1 MAYATVSD
9 IEQRLGRELTESE
22 ATIVNTRLEDAE
34 ELIFRRI
41 PDLSQRV
48 VDGKIRE
55 RLVIMV
61 ECEAVMRLIRN
72 PEGYTQETDGN
83 YSYSIDSRVSSG
95 RLSILPEEWALLGLS
110 QTATVITPKIKRGR
124 GSWQINPNWAFE
136 SGPDA
141 ALLAYVHS
149 VECCG
154 EPGCDH
160 DDGQNTAVWA

>member
-41 PDLSQRV
+41 PDLTQRV
-48 VDGKIRE
+48 EDGKIRE
-55 RLVIMV
+55 RLVVMV

-83 YSYSIDSRVSSG
+83 YSYSIDSRVASG
-95 RLSILPEEWALLGLS
+95 RLAILPEEWALLGYSQGVIVLS
-110 QTATVITPKIKRGR
+110 PRIKRR
-124 GSWQINPNWAFE
+124 GGWKLNPNWSFE

-141 ALLAYVHS
+141 ALMAYVQS
-149 VECCG
+149 VECDDDDDDQLG
-154 EPGCDH
+154 GYTPG
-160 DDGQNTAVWA
+160 TAVWA